1 MMARAGQN
9 MRGDHTFSIIP
20 PPRGRGRFRPILRA
34 LEPEARRFPIQG
46 DFDDLPLAGDQSL
59 AAVLAL
65 GVASSAFAQA
75 ANPAP
80 DDRLPRRP
88 QSRNARAGQEPFG
101 VDVTLT
107 PRTIIYMK
115 GNGSWDNALETLQDA
130 FKSVYAYL
138 DKQGIQRAGP
148 PMTIYT
154 EFDDTNFKF
163 QAAVPI
169 AEAPK
174 DPPKGDIAVGQ
185 TPAGKAL
192 RFAYKGSFH
201 QMEDTIYNAIPE
213 YLDEKQLDPSGTF
226 IEEYQTDPVTTPEDK
241 FDISDFRDAEVAAS
255 TFRSFQTLPRA
266 HFYFTFQQPALK
278 SQSSAAPVLAM
289 RV

>member
-1 MMARAGQN
+1 
-9 MRGDHTFSIIP
+9 
-20 PPRGRGRFRPILRA
+20 
-34 LEPEARRFPIQG
+34 
-46 DFDDLPLAGDQSL
+46 
-59 AAVLAL
+59 VLAF
-65 GVASSAFAQA
+65 GVAASAFAQSP
-75 ANPAP
+75 NPAP
-80 DDRLPRRP
+80 GAAPP
-88 QSRNARAGQEPFG
+88 PPAPKAQAPAPAKEPFG

-115 GNGSWDNALETLQDA
+115 GNGSWDNALETIQDA

-138 DKQGIQRAGP
+138 DKQGIQRSGP

-154 EFDDTNFKF
+154 EFDDTNFTF

-169 AEAPK
+169 TEQPKEA
-174 DPPKGDIAVGQ
+174 PKGDIAAGQ

-213 YLDEKQLDPSGTF
+213 YLDERQLDPSGTF

-241 FDISDFRDAEVAAS
+241 FDISIFVM
-255 TFRSFQTLPRA
+255 
-266 HFYFTFQQPALK
+266 LK
-278 SQSSAAPVLAM
+278 
-289 RV
+289 

>member
-1 MMARAGQN
+1 MTCLWRA
-9 MRGDHTFSIIP
+9 TT
-20 PPRGRGRFRPILRA
+20 
-34 LEPEARRFPIQG
+34 
-46 DFDDLPLAGDQSL
+46 L

-75 ANPAP
+75 PTP
-80 DDRLPRRP
+80 SPRRP
-88 QSRNARAGQEPFG
+88 TAAPKAERPRRPREPFG

-107 PRTIIYMK
+107 PKTIIYMK
-115 GNGSWDNALETLQDA
+115 GNGNWDNALETLQDA
-130 FKSVYAYL
+130 FKSVYAFL
-138 DKQGIQRAGP
+138 DKQGIKRAGP

-154 EFDDTNFKF
+154 EFDDTNFTF

-241 FDISDFRDAEVAAS
+241 FDISIFV
-255 TFRSFQTLPRA
+255 L
-266 HFYFTFQQPALK
+266 LK
-278 SQSSAAPVLAM
+278 
-289 RV
+289 

>member
-1 MMARAGQN
+1 MV
-9 MRGDHTFSIIP
+9 DLL
-20 PPRGRGRFRPILRA
+20 ILRA
-34 LEPEARRFPIQG
+34 LSRKRSQFQG
-46 DFDDLPLAGDQSL
+46 DFDDLPLAGNQSCRGACVRRRRIGVRAIAQPRPRRR
-59 AAVLAL
+59 AAPA
-65 GVASSAFAQA
+65 GPKAEA
-75 ANPAP
+75 PAP
-80 DDRLPRRP
+80 
-88 QSRNARAGQEPFG
+88 AKEPFG

-115 GNGSWDNALETLQDA
+115 GNGSWDNALETIQDA

-138 DKQGIQRAGP
+138 DKQGIQRSGP

-154 EFDDTNFKF
+154 EFDDTEFQF

-185 TPAGKAL
+185 TPGGKAL
-192 RFAYKGSFH
+192 QFAYSGSFH

-241 FDISDFRDAEVAAS
+241 FDISIYVM
-255 TFRSFQTLPRA
+255 
-266 HFYFTFQQPALK
+266 LK
-278 SQSSAAPVLAM
+278 
-289 RV
+289 

>member
-1 MMARAGQN
+1 MTCSRLAIRLAIRLTIRLAILGRA
-9 MRGDHTFSIIP
+9 T
-20 PPRGRGRFRPILRA
+20 A
-34 LEPEARRFPIQG
+34 LAT
-46 DFDDLPLAGDQSL
+46 L
-59 AAVLAL
+59 LAL

-75 ANPAP
+75 SMPAP
-80 DDRLPRRP
+80 DGPP
-88 QSRNARAGQEPFG
+88 PPPAPKAATPAPAKESFG

-107 PRTIIYMK
+107 AKTIIYIK
-115 GNGSWDNALETLQDA
+115 GNGSWDSALETLQDA
-130 FKSVYAYL
+130 FKSVYAFI

-154 EFDDTNFKF
+154 EFDDTNFQF

-226 IEEYQTDPVTTPEDK
+226 IEEYQADPVTTPEDK
-241 FDISDFRDAEVAAS
+241 FDISIFV
-255 TFRSFQTLPRA
+255 L
-266 HFYFTFQQPALK
+266 LK
-278 SQSSAAPVLAM
+278 
-289 RV
+289 

>member
-1 MMARAGQN
+1 MTGHWRAV
-9 MRGDHTFSIIP
+9 
-20 PPRGRGRFRPILRA
+20 A
-34 LEPEARRFPIQG
+34 LAAA
-46 DFDDLPLAGDQSL
+46 LALGCNS
-59 AAVLAL
+59 AVLA
-65 GVASSAFAQA
+65 QA
-75 ANPAP
+75 AQDPPPPPPTAAPKPAMK
-80 DDRLPRRP
+80 
-88 QSRNARAGQEPFG
+88 EPFG

-115 GNGSWDNALETLQDA
+115 GNGTWDNALETLQDA

-138 DKQGIQRAGP
+138 DKQGIKRAGP

-154 EFDDTNFKF
+154 DFDDTNFQF

-174 DPPKGDIAVGQ
+174 DPPKGDVEMGE
-185 TPAGKAL
+185 TPVGKAL

-213 YLDEKQLDPSGTF
+213 YLDEKQLEPSGTF

-241 FDISDFRDAEVAAS
+241 FDIQIFVM
-255 TFRSFQTLPRA
+255 
-266 HFYFTFQQPALK
+266 LK
-278 SQSSAAPVLAM
+278 
-289 RV
+289 

>member
-1 MMARAGQN
+1 MTGHWRAV
-9 MRGDHTFSIIP
+9 
-20 PPRGRGRFRPILRA
+20 A
-34 LEPEARRFPIQG
+34 
-46 DFDDLPLAGDQSL
+46 L
-59 AAVLAL
+59 AAALAL
-65 GVASSAFAQA
+65 GCNAAALAQA
-75 ANPAP
+75 AQDPPPPPPTAAP
-80 DDRLPRRP
+80 KPP
-88 QSRNARAGQEPFG
+88 MKEPFG

-115 GNGSWDNALETLQDA
+115 GNGTWDNALETLQDA

-138 DKQGIQRAGP
+138 DKQGIKRAGP

-154 EFDDTNFKF
+154 DFDDTNFQF

-174 DPPKGDIAVGQ
+174 DPPKGDVEMGE
-185 TPAGKAL
+185 TPVGKAL

-213 YLDEKQLDPSGTF
+213 YLDEKHLDPSGTF

-241 FDISDFRDAEVAAS
+241 FDIQIFVM
-255 TFRSFQTLPRA
+255 
-266 HFYFTFQQPALK
+266 LK
-278 SQSSAAPVLAM
+278 
-289 RV
+289 

>member
-1 MMARAGQN
+1 MTCHWLAIRPAFFGRA
-9 MRGDHTFSIIP
+9 T
-20 PPRGRGRFRPILRA
+20 A
-34 LEPEARRFPIQG
+34 
-46 DFDDLPLAGDQSL
+46 L
-59 AAVLAL
+59 AALLAL
-65 GVASSAFAQA
+65 GVASSAFAQSA
-75 ANPAP
+75 VPAP
-80 DDRLPRRP
+80 DGPPPPPPAPKAATPAPAKDKD
-88 QSRNARAGQEPFG
+88 NFG
-101 VDVTLT
+101 VEVTLA
-107 PRTIIYMK
+107 PKTIIYMK
-115 GNGSWDNALETLQDA
+115 GNGNWDNALETLQDA
-130 FKSVYAYL
+130 FKSVYAFL

-154 EFDDTNFKF
+154 EFDDTNFQF

-226 IEEYQTDPVTTPEDK
+226 IEEYQADPVTTPEDK
-241 FDISDFRDAEVAAS
+241 FDIQIFV
-255 TFRSFQTLPRA
+255 L
-266 HFYFTFQQPALK
+266 LK
-278 SQSSAAPVLAM
+278 
-289 RV
+289 

>member
-1 MMARAGQN
+1 MTCLWRA
-9 MRGDHTFSIIP
+9 TT
-20 PPRGRGRFRPILRA
+20 
-34 LEPEARRFPIQG
+34 
-46 DFDDLPLAGDQSL
+46 L

-75 ANPAP
+75 PNPGAAPPPPPAP
-80 DDRLPRRP
+80 KAATPAP
-88 QSRNARAGQEPFG
+88 TKEPFG
-101 VDVTLT
+101 DDVTLT

-130 FKSVYAYL
+130 FKSVYAFL
-138 DKQGIQRAGP
+138 DKQGIARTGP

-154 EFDDTNFKF
+154 EFDDTNFTF

-201 QMEDTIYNAIPE
+201 QMEDTIYNAIP
-213 YLDEKQLDPSGTF
+213 
-226 IEEYQTDPVTTPEDK
+226 
-241 FDISDFRDAEVAAS
+241 DIS
-255 TFRSFQTLPRA
+255 TRSSSSRRA
-266 HFYFTFQQPALK
+266 P
-278 SQSSAAPVLAM
+278 SSRNTRPI
-289 RV
+289 R

>member
-1 MMARAGQN
+1 MTCLWRA
-9 MRGDHTFSIIP
+9 TI
-20 PPRGRGRFRPILRA
+20 
-34 LEPEARRFPIQG
+34 
-46 DFDDLPLAGDQSL
+46 L
-59 AAVLAL
+59 AAVLAFGL
-65 GVASSAFAQA
+65 ASSAFAQTSSA
-75 ANPAP
+75 PPPPPAP
-80 DDRLPRRP
+80 KAEAPAP
-88 QSRNARAGQEPFG
+88 SKEPFG

-115 GNGSWDNALETLQDA
+115 GNGSWDNALETIQDA

-138 DKQGIQRAGP
+138 DKQGIQRSGP

-154 EFDDTNFKF
+154 EFDDTNFTF

-169 AEAPK
+169 TEQPKEA
-174 DPPKGDIAVGQ
+174 PKGDIAAGQ

-241 FDISDFRDAEVAAS
+241 FDIQIFV
-255 TFRSFQTLPRA
+255 L
-266 HFYFTFQQPALK
+266 LK
-278 SQSSAAPVLAM
+278 
-289 RV
+289 